1 MDDSYLAD
9 LLMDGFKGYQL
20 YTEEELWDELDNLV
34 SNGTEIP
41 AYIYNI
47 YIKRENLNKIKE
59 VLKDEEE

>member
-47 YIKRENLNKIKE
+47 YIKREKS
-59 VLKDEEE
+59 